1 MPTHD
6 RRQFLETL
14 GVGALGLGASLS
26 GAGGATRRPDSS
38 SKTRREDGSDGRP
51 NILVI
56 LADDM
61 GFSDLGS
68 YGGGIE
74 TPVIDGLAEN
84 GLRFSRFYN
93 AARCCPTRASLL
105 TGQYPHCVGVG
116 RNGVTMKRNG
126 VTIAE
131 ALQRAG
137 YNTSMFGKWHLSVMD
152 TLDDPEKHQA
162 WLDHQYDPDR
172 PFAPLD
178 SYPVAR
184 GFDEHY
190 GVIWGVTNFFD
201 PFSLVDGYDP
211 VEQVPDDY
219 YLTDA
224 INRRAAQ
231 AVRQYAD
238 DEDPFFMY
246 VAHTAPHWPL
256 HARPEDLA
264 KYEGRYLKGWD
275 RLREE
280 RFRRQV
286 DLGLFDESAVSLPEV
301 QDGAAEW
308 DALSAEEKE
317 FQATKMV
324 AHAAMVDRLDQGTG
338 WIVKALRE
346 TGQLGNTLILVLS
359 DNGSSPELPK
369 EWGPGLD
376 RPSETRNGRKIRY
389 EGFEQ
394 PGPETTFAGIG
405 PAWASATNTPFRYWK
420 AEQYE
425 GGAHTPCI
433 AHWPAGLEAN
443 VGTFTAQTG
452 HIIDVLPTCL
462 EVAGVEYPETYNGH
476 SITSLDGKSLLPV
489 LRGEKREDHDRIYF
503 EHLEGKAM
511 LEDSWKLVTLRDPDS
526 PWRLYNLADDPTE
539 TDDLSDEHPERL
551 EAMIADWRAWARD
564 VGVASVEAQ
573 DAQ

>member
-6 RRQFLETL
+6 RRQFLEAL
-14 GVGALGLGASLS
+14 GAGVLGLGASLPGVGTS
-26 GAGGATRRPDSS
+26 PRRPDQSAG
-38 SKTRREDGSDGRP
+38 TQNEQAVDERP

-61 GFSDLGS
+61 GFSDLGC
-68 YGGGIE
+68 YGGGID

-126 VTIAE
+126 ITIAE

-152 TLDDPEKHQA
+152 TLNDPEKHQA
-162 WLDHQYDPDR
+162 WLDHQYDPDQ

-211 VEQVPDDY
+211 IEQVPDDY

-231 AVRQYAD
+231 AVRGHAD
-238 DEDPFFMY
+238 AEDPFFMY

-264 KYEGRYLKGWD
+264 KYEGYYRDGWD
-275 RLREE
+275 RLRRQ

-286 DLGLFDESAVSLPEV
+286 ELGLFDDATVTVPDV
-301 QDGAAEW
+301 QDGEAEW
-308 DALSAEEKE
+308 DSLSDEEKT
-317 FQATKMV
+317 FQANKMV

-338 WIVKALRE
+338 WIVQALRE
-346 TGQLGNTLILVLS
+346 TGQLDNTLILVLS

-376 RPSETRNGRKIRY
+376 RPSETRDGRTIRY
-389 EGFEQ
+389 EGFDQ

-405 PAWASATNTPFRYWK
+405 PPWSSATNTPFRYWK

-433 AHWPAGLEAN
+433 AHWPDGLGAAP
-443 VGTFTAQTG
+443 GTFMEQTG

-462 EVAGVEYPETYNGH
+462 DLADVEYPDTFNGH
-476 SITSLDGKSLLPV
+476 TIRSLDGKSLLPV
-489 LRGEKREDHDRIYF
+489 LRGEQREGHDLIFF

-511 LEDSWKLVTLRDPDS
+511 LEGHWKIVTLQTDED
-526 PWRLYNLADDPTE
+526 PWRLYNLAEDPTE
-539 TDDLSDEHPERL
+539 ARDLSDAHPERMN
-551 EAMIADWRAWARD
+551 AMVEDWRAWARKI
-564 VGVASVEAQ
+564 GVEAFEQ
-573 DAQ
+573 RGG

>member
-1 MPTHD
+1 MSTHD

-14 GVGALGLGASLS
+14 GAGALGLGASLS
-26 GAGGATRRPDSS
+26 GAGVPEAASDPTSKGPDG
-38 SKTRREDGSDGRP
+38 RDRDGRP

-61 GFSDLGS
+61 GFSDLGC
-68 YGGGIE
+68 YGGGID
-74 TPVIDGLAEN
+74 TPAIDGLAEN

-93 AARCCPTRASLL
+93 ASRCCPTRASLL

-201 PFSLVDGYDP
+201 PFSLVDGYAP

-231 AVRQYAD
+231 AVRGYAD

-264 KYEGRYLKGWD
+264 KYEGRYREGWD

-286 DLGLFDESAVSLPEV
+286 ELGLFDESTVTLPDV
-301 QDGAAEW
+301 QDGTAEW
-308 DALSAEEKE
+308 NALSEEEKT
-317 FQATKMV
+317 FQASKMA

-338 WIVKALRE
+338 WILRALRE
-346 TGQLGNTLILVLS
+346 TGQLDNTLILVLS

-376 RPSETRNGRKIRY
+376 RPSETRDGRTIHY
-389 EGFEQ
+389 DGFKQ

-433 AHWPAGLEAN
+433 AHWPAGLGAEP
-443 VGTFTAQTG
+443 GTFTEQTG
-452 HIIDVLPTCL
+452 HVIDVLPTCL
-462 EVAGVEYPETYNGH
+462 DLAGVEAPDEYNGH
-476 SITSLDGKSLLPV
+476 AIRSSDGKSLLPV
-489 LRGEKREDHDRIYF
+489 LRGKEREGHDRIYF

-511 LEDSWKLVTLRDPDS
+511 LEGRWKIVTLQAEND
-526 PWRLYNLADDPTE
+526 PWRLYDLAEDPTE
-539 TDDLSDEHPERL
+539 TRDLSSARPERTA
-551 EAMIADWRAWARD
+551 AMVEHWRAWARA
-564 VGVASVEAQ
+564 VGVASLQPQESQ
-573 DAQ
+573 